1 MAAPATAPI
10 PIPTELPLTE
20 DDELESLPIGDAL
33 LCSLVP
39 SSDPSEPELPDDEPL
54 ELSEVRPGVM
64 AIVGLTKD
72 MRVERVSLGF
82 V

>member
-20 DDELESLPIGDAL
+20 DCVPESLPMGDEL
-33 LCSLVP
+33 VCSLVL
-39 SSDPSEPELPDDEPL
+39 PSEPDSPPLLEDEPL
-54 ELSEVRPGVM
+54 ELLVSVPGVM
-64 AIVGLTKD
+64 AMVGLTKD
-72 MRVERVSLGF
+72 IRVERVSFGL